1 MNLVR
6 IVKYCRKNNV
16 WLHDY
21 EDYLNQMETLQMDM
35 KTLGVYK
42 AEFEPMIRAYGQL
55 REQNDALTL
64 QYEESGYSFQVET
77 DSGAKKAPIV
87 TTLESLRRD
96 VLTYAS
102 QLGLTPAGLRK
113 LNEAS
118 MFYTSH
124 LQRNFVLFL
133 HCHQSDMELQPI
145 LPLLGQA

>member
-1 MNLVR
+1 MP
-6 IVKYCRKNNV
+6 RKKSPEAEAR
-16 WLHDY
+16 DG
-21 EDYLNQMETLQMDM
+21 M

-55 REQNDALTL
+55 REQYDALTL

-102 QLGLTPAGLRK
+102 QLGLTPAGLKK

-118 MFYTSH
+118 MKPAKTS
-124 LQRNFVLFL
+124 
-133 HCHQSDMELQPI
+133 
-145 LPLLGQA
+145 PLADALRSLEGRA